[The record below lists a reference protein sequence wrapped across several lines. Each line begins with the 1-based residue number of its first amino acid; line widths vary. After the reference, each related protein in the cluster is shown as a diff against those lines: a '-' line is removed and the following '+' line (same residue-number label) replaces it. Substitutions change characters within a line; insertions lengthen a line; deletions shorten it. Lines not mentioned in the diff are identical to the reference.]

1 VSSPETVVGPVI
13 LAIVAAPLKVTLPLI
28 VERVAD
34 AARRSVEDTVPK
46 TWTRL
51 NVEEAVRTVPEDIH
65 LNGSS
70 DPVPSPV
77 EVEYLFPCPSR
88 RFPDTIM

>member
-1 VSSPETVVGPVI
+1 MDVLTEILEMEVV
-13 LAIVAAPLKVTLPLI
+13 AYM
-28 VERVAD
+28 
-34 AARRSVEDTVPK
+34 S
-46 TWTRL
+46 
-51 NVEEAVRTVPEDIH
+51 VPEMIH